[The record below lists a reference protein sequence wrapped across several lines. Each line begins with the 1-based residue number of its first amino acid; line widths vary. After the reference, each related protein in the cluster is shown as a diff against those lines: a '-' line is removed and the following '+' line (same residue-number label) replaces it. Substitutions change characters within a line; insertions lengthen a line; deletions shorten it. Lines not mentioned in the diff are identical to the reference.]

1 MSNINLTE
9 EDVASVQAIVTAFY
23 GERFASRYHAGSIT
37 AQTLE
42 LTAQLITE
50 TDICS
55 KWIDAVPN
63 PKDLLTPTNG
73 MRKWAIRVIRAAGEP
88 FVRGNVDISYTCK
101 VTRALQFR
109 NLLEVSLR

>member
-1 MSNINLTE
+1 VSNINLTE

-23 GERFASRYHAGSIT
+23 GERFANRYHAGSIT

-50 TDICS
+50 TDVCS

-63 PKDLLTPTNG
+63 PKDLLTPTNVI
-73 MRKWAIRVIRAAGEP
+73 RNWAIRVIRAAGEP
-88 FVRGNVDISYTCK
+88 FMRGNIEINYTCK
-101 VTRALQFR
+101 ITRGLQFR
-109 NLLEVSLR
+109 NLLEASLR